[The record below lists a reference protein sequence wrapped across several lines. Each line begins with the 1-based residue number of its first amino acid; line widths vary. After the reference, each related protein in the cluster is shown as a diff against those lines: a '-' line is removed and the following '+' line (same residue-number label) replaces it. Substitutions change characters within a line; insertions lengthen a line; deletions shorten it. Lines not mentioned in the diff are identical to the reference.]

1 MPSGQ
6 QTPALDHEAM
16 LLAVVRHQD
25 DVAVGRPDEPGQAEG
40 VVRAGR
46 GGLHRRHLVGFDA
59 AQLRGRVQ
67 HADASQ
73 QRGVHLGGYGDTRAH
88 ASLTEPSPFPAE
100 GQGRVTHTSG
110 TLSATYFLLL
120 L

>member
-1 MPSGQ
+1 MSKDRGVSASRVDGARMRSGQ
-6 QTPALDHEAM
+6 RPPALDHEAV
-16 LLAVVRHQD
+16 LLPVVGHED

-46 GGLHRRHLVGFDA
+46 GGLHGRHLVGFDA

-73 QRGVHLGGYGDTRAH
+73 QRRVHLPERNVAV
-88 ASLTEPSPFPAE
+88 
-100 GQGRVTHTSG
+100 RI
-110 TLSATYFLLL
+110 
-120 L
+120 